1 MQSANLKSRLQEQ
14 QNKVIKLKKKTPNFE
29 SKFLE
34 NYEPDIIVKIKDE
47 DSIIDPMAKFHN
59 T

>member
-14 QNKVIKLKKKTPNFE
+14 QNKVIKLKKKNTNFE

-34 NYEPDIIVKIKDE
+34 NYEPD
-47 DSIIDPMAKFHN
+47 
-59 T
+59 